1 MARIPKIP
9 LPSPTPEL
17 IIGIDPDVEKSG
29 VACLNI
35 GQRSFV
41 LAETRDFPALVK
53 YLGGF
58 SDWPGGAN
66 RVQVVVEASWK
77 VTGNWHL
84 NQWERRQK
92 AAAKGYDVGRNHE
105 TGRKIC
111 EMARYYGLDVVEHIP
126 LRKCWKGPDR
136 KITHEELAR
145 FTDIDGVNKRTNQE
159 VRDAALLAW
168 SMANFPIRL

>member
-1 MARIPKIP
+1 MANPIPKIP
-9 LPSPTPEL
+9 PKPEL
-17 IIGIDPDVEKSG
+17 IIGIDPDVDKSG
-29 VACLNI
+29 VACLHV
-35 GQRSFV
+35 GQRSF
-41 LAETRDFPALVK
+41 LYAETLSFPRLVK
-53 YLGGF
+53 YLHGF
-58 SDWPGGAN
+58 HDWPGGAD
-66 RVQVVVEASWK
+66 RVHIVVEASWK

-111 EMARYYGLDVVEHIP
+111 EMARAFGLEVIEHIP

-136 KITHEELAR
+136 KITHEELAK
-145 FTDIDGVNKRTNQE
+145 FTDIDGLCKRTNQE

-168 SMANFPIRL
+168 SVSGFPIRL